1 MTTAVGPPAAP
12 AVSRFEYNLLR
23 ILRFLLGHMPAEQ
36 AAVLVNAR
44 LPAPPCLSRT
54 CVRLAQDTLA
64 KGLVL
69 HLVRA
74 GGWRDDRY
82 LRNGQPV
89 GGRVWE
95 RLPLDVRRLEFSERP
110 LRFLIWLTAERPAD
124 TKEDWDAPSGEPTG
138 ADELFFAVAFDALAE
153 VPDATTAVAGKA
165 AFRRNPLCWLLRP
178 AAFGGDEPTPPD
190 FAPWLTGTRAA
201 VLECLQ
207 TALAQRWLRSDRAKG
222 QIGDWKLMRQQGRAE
237 FAALSAFLT
246 AADAAGRPDLARFVL
261 RAASALL
268 LTPGELTPSFWT
280 GGLQGHGPQRL
291 ADRLETQRAALA
303 LPRQLDALQAWDR
316 KARAVGYF
324 DEGYAAS
331 QLWKADWEAA
341 RGDEAAA
348 RARHVLNELEPLR
361 T

>member
-1 MTTAVGPPAAP
+1 MTTAAEPP

-44 LPAPPCLSRT
+44 LTAPPCLSRT
-54 CVRLAQDTLA
+54 CVRLAQDTMA

-74 GGWRDDRY
+74 GGWRDERF
-82 LRNGQPV
+82 LRDGRPV
-89 GGRVWE
+89 AGRVWD
-95 RLPLDVRRLEFSERP
+95 RLPLDVRRLTFGEQP

-124 TKEDWDAPSGEPTG
+124 AKENGDAPPAQPTA
-138 ADELFFAVAFDALAE
+138 ADELFFALAFDALRSI
-153 VPDATTAVAGKA
+153 PDVAHTVAAKA
-165 AFRRNPLCWLLRP
+165 LFRRNPLCWLLSPGEFASAEEP
-178 AAFGGDEPTPPD
+178 APPD
-190 FAPWLTGTRAA
+190 FAPWTTGTRAA
-201 VLECLQ
+201 ILECLQ
-207 TALAQRWLRSDRAKG
+207 PALAQRWLRSERSKG
-222 QIGDWKLMRQQGRAE
+222 QLGDWKRMRQQGRAE

-261 RAASALL
+261 RAASAV
-268 LTPGELTPSFWT
+268 LTAPGDLGPAFWT
-280 GGLQGHGPQRL
+280 GGLQGQGPPRL
-291 ADRLETQRAALA
+291 ADRLDTQRAALA
-303 LPRQLDALQAWDR
+303 LPRLLDALQVWDR
-316 KARAVGYF
+316 KARGVGYF

-331 QLWKADWEAA
+331 QLWKSDWEAA

-348 RARHVLNELEPLR
+348 RARQVLDQLEPLR

>member
-1 MTTAVGPPAAP
+1 MTTAAGPPAAP

-23 ILRFLLGHMPAEQ
+23 ILRFLLGHMPTEQ

-54 CVRLAQDTLA
+54 CVRLVQDTLA
-64 KGLVL
+64 KGLVIR
-69 HLVRA
+69 LVRA

-82 LRNGQPV
+82 LRTGQPV

-95 RLPLDVRRLEFSERP
+95 RLPLDERRLGFGEHP

-124 TKEDWDAPSGEPTG
+124 TKEAWDAPPEELTAG
-138 ADELFFAVAFDALAE
+138 DELFLAVALDALAE
-153 VPDATTAVAGKA
+153 IPDVGPAFTGKA
-165 AFRRNPLCWLLRP
+165 AFRRSPLCWLLRP
-178 AAFGGDEPTPPD
+178 AEFGGDEPAPPD
-190 FAPWLTGTRAA
+190 FAPWMTGTRAA

-207 TALAQRWLRSDRAKG
+207 PALAQRWLRSDRAKG
-222 QIGDWKLMRQQGRAE
+222 QIGDWKRMRQQGRAE
-237 FAALSAFLT
+237 FAVLSAFLT

-261 RAASALL
+261 RAASALV
-268 LTPGELTPSFWT
+268 LTPGELTPTFWT

-291 ADRLETQRAALA
+291 ADRLDTQRAALA

-316 KARAVGYF
+316 KARSVGYF

-348 RARHVLNELEPLR
+348 RARHVLDQLEPLR